1 MIAVILFYVSWYLI
15 IGLVSAWLINQV
27 IIHTET
33 SEPYTA
39 GEIAF
44 AIIFW
49 PINVTVFIGA
59 LLISLFR

>member
-1 MIAVILFYVSWYLI
+1 MTLLILFYVSWYLV
-15 IGLVSAWLINQV
+15 IGFVSAWLINQV

-39 GEIAF
+39 GEIVF
-44 AIIFW
+44 AIMFW
-49 PINVTVFIGA
+49 PINVSVFICA

>member
-1 MIAVILFYVSWYLI
+1 MISVILFYVSWYLG

-27 IIHTET
+27 IIFTQS
-33 SEPYTA
+33 SEPYTP

-44 AIIFW
+44 AVIFW
-49 PINVTVFIGA
+49 PINVAIFICA

>member
-1 MIAVILFYVSWYLI
+1 MISLILFYVSWYLV

-27 IIHTET
+27 IMYTQT

-49 PINVTVFIGA
+49 PINVSVFICA
-59 LLISLFR
+59 LIISLFR